1 MYSERMN
8 KNMVYLETLDDD
20 TQINVKMNYY
30 RYMLLLVIFL
40 FLLVLLAKV
49 ASVSSGQ
56 SGGGMYGSQLN
67 GCLLLIAILV
77 IGLSLGDLFM

>member
-1 MYSERMN
+1 MYSEGMN
-8 KNMVYLETLDDD
+8 ANMVYLDTLDDD

-49 ASVSSGQ
+49 ASVSGQ

-67 GCLLLIAILV
+67 DCLLLIAILV

>member
-1 MYSERMN
+1 MYSEGMN
-8 KNMVYLETLDDD
+8 ANMVYLDTLDDD

-49 ASVSSGQ
+49 ASVSYDQ

-67 GCLLLIAILV
+67 DCLLLIAILV
-77 IGLSLGDLFM
+77 IGLSLGNLFM

>member
-1 MYSERMN
+1 MYSEGMN
-8 KNMVYLETLDDD
+8 ANMVYLDTLDDD

-40 FLLVLLAKV
+40 FLVVLLAKV

-67 GCLLLIAILV
+67 DCLLLIAILV
-77 IGLSLGDLFM
+77 IGLSLGDLFI

>member
-1 MYSERMN
+1 MYSEGMN
-8 KNMVYLETLDDD
+8 ANMVYLDTLDDD

-67 GCLLLIAILV
+67 DCLLLIAILV
-77 IGLSLGDLFM
+77 IGLSLGNLFM

>member
-1 MYSERMN
+1 MD
-8 KNMVYLETLDDD
+8 KNMIYLETLDDD

-56 SGGGMYGSQLN
+56 SGGGVYGSQLN
-67 GCLLLIAILV
+67 DCLFLIAILV
-77 IGLSLGDLFM
+77 IGLSLGNLLM